1 MKEKMLKWNLVK
13 GNALSVKM
21 HGSIQV
27 GSVMVKKMDG
37 AGVGCGRLRQ
47 LEVWGF
53 QTGMQGLPGQVAAFF
68 IGYDKI

>member
-1 MKEKMLKWNLVK
+1 MKEKLPKGNLVQ

-37 AGVGCGRLRQ
+37 AGVGCVASGNGG
-47 LEVWGF
+47 VGF
-53 QTGMQGLPGQVAAFF
+53 QTECRVAGPGGLPFF
-68 IGYDKI
+68 YRIR